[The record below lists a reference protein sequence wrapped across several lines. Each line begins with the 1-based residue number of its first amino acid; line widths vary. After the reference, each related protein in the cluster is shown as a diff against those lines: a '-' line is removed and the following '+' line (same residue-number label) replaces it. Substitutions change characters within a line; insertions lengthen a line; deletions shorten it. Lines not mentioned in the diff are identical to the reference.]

1 MDMEHKANN
10 ESDIVMHLEALS
22 PACRLDRQLS
32 DSSDPASVR
41 GKIRAM
47 PSILAIDTSS
57 EFASVAL
64 LHGDTVLSRL
74 ASGPQTH
81 SQTLLPMVQQV
92 LQEAGI
98 SLADCAAIAFG
109 AGPGSFTGVRT
120 ACGVAQGL
128 AFGADR
134 PVVAIS
140 TLEAMAQACH
150 ESTGATAVLALLDA
164 RMGEVYWAQYR
175 FTPTPE
181 VVIAPCLSAPD
192 GVQPIGAVTACGNG
206 LSAYADAFAGRPFM
220 QDARADLMPHAAQ
233 VATLA
238 RLALA
243 AGAQVT
249 ARDAQ
254 PIYLR
259 NKIALTTAE
268 RLLKS
273 QQVSA

>member
-1 MDMEHKANN
+1 
-10 ESDIVMHLEALS
+10 
-22 PACRLDRQLS
+22 
-32 DSSDPASVR
+32 
-41 GKIRAM
+41 M

-74 ASGPQTH
+74 ASGAQTH

-150 ESTGATAVLALLDA
+150 ESTGASAVLALLDA

-175 FTPTPE
+175 FTPTLTPTLE

-192 GVQPIGAVTACGNG
+192 GVQPIGIVTACGNG
-206 LSAYADAFAGRPFM
+206 LSAYAEAFAGRPFM
-220 QDARADLMPHAAQ
+220 QDAHADLMPHAAQ
-233 VATLA
+233 VASLA
-238 RLALA
+238 RLALV
-243 AGAQVT
+243 AGAQVA

>member
-1 MDMEHKANN
+1 M
-10 ESDIVMHLEALS
+10 
-22 PACRLDRQLS
+22 S
-32 DSSDPASVR
+32 DSSDPPVAR
-41 GKIRAM
+41 GKIRSM
-47 PSILAIDTSS
+47 PTILAIDTSS
-57 EFASVAL
+57 ESATVAL
-64 LHGDTVLSRL
+64 LCGSTVLSRL

-92 LQEAGI
+92 LQEAGLG
-98 SLADCAAIAFG
+98 LADCAAIAFG

-128 AFGADR
+128 AFGADL
-134 PVVAIS
+134 PVVAIN
-140 TLEAMAQACH
+140 TLEAMALACH
-150 ESTGATAVLALLDA
+150 ERTGASDVLALLDA

-175 FTPTPE
+175 FTPTRE
-181 VVIAPCLSAPD
+181 IITAPCLSAPD
-192 GVQPIGAVTACGNG
+192 GVLPVGAVIACGNG
-206 LSAYADAFAGRPFM
+206 LSAYATQFAGQPLM
-220 QDARADLMPHAAQ
+220 QDACPDVMPHATQ

-243 AGAQVT
+243 AGSQVA
-249 ARDAQ
+249 ARDAR

-273 QQVSA
+273 QQAAV